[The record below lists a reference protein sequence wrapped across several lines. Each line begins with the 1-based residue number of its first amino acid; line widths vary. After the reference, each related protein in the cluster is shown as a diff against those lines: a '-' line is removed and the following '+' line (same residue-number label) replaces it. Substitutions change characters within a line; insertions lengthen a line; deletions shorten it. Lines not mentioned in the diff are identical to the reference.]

1 MFLQLIETMLEL
13 QSVQN
18 EQRKENQVN
27 ANDSKFNNNN
37 NNNNNQSNGDN
48 STCDLGATTVVATDF
63 VAVKGD
69 TVAALNGQN
78 TIKKYGND
86 AQSDDDNDDDD
97 VDDDEDDT
105 TRIDD
110 QSERENSYNLNNNIM
125 TLGSET
131 EQSCDTI
138 SISTVDTNNSST
150 NSIITETNSD
160 VIESIVERTATSTA
174 NSCGLSNDRTEHQLN
189 AINGSHSGDKLPLD
203 KWLGQ
208 QNAPKKYMARL
219 SGSKAAAI
227 AAELAAAGLFDD
239 DPATNTHSTS
249 ENLDSHTEQQH
260 VGATDSSKSDDYD
273 YAEEKEALES
283 FDRVI
288 EEECKLINETDIL
301 REEELVEL
309 KERCIKLTD
318 DNISLRKEVEHL
330 RLNSNKQI
338 TLLMYTAPL
347 AVLIGYLFSLIFS

>member
-1 MFLQLIETMLEL
+1 MLEL

-27 ANDSKFNNNN
+27 ANDSKLN

-48 STCDLGATTVVATDF
+48 SVCDLDASTVTAEF
-63 VAVKGD
+63 VAIKGD
-69 TVAALNGQN
+69 MVAALNGQN
-78 TIKKYGND
+78 TMRKYGND

-97 VDDDEDDT
+97 DDEDDVT
-105 TRIDD
+105 THIDQPQ
-110 QSERENSYNLNNNIM
+110 QSQTNYNINNNIVAM
-125 TLGSET
+125 GSDT

-160 VIESIVERTATSTA
+160 DIESTVERTFKTNENACDDI
-174 NSCGLSNDRTEHQLN
+174 NSSDRTETQSN
-189 AINGSHSGDKLPLD
+189 AINGSSNHHTGDKLPLD

-208 QNAPKKYMARL
+208 QNTPKKYTARL

-227 AAELAAAGLFDD
+227 AAELAAAGLFEDD
-239 DPATNTHSTS
+239 DPAPSTKSAPNCDATENIRLSGNGTNSIS
-249 ENLDSHTEQQH
+249 
-260 VGATDSSKSDDYD
+260 ATNNSDYD
-273 YAEEKEALES
+273 YSEEKEALES
-283 FDRVI
+283 FDRII

>member
-1 MFLQLIETMLEL
+1 MLEL

-18 EQRKENQVN
+18 EQRKGNQVKP
-27 ANDSKFNNNN
+27 NDSKTNINNNN
-37 NNNNNQSNGDN
+37 NNNNKPNGGN
-48 STCDLGATTVVATDF
+48 SACDLGATTVTNEF
-63 VAVKGD
+63 VAIEGD
-69 TVAALNGQN
+69 GTVVALNGQN

-97 VDDDEDDT
+97 DDDDDDT
-105 TRIDD
+105 TRIE
-110 QSERENSYNLNNNIM
+110 QSQRQNNYNINNNIVAI
-125 TLGSET
+125 GSDA

-150 NSIITETNSD
+150 NSIITVTNSD
-160 VIESIVERTATSTA
+160 GNASTVDRSDISTENSSDTSTERT
-174 NSCGLSNDRTEHQLN
+174 EQQLN
-189 AINGSHSGDKLPLD
+189 AINGSHSGEKLSID

-208 QNAPKKYMARL
+208 QNAPKKYTSRL

-227 AAELAAAGLFDD
+227 AAELAAAGLFEDE
-239 DPATNTHSTS
+239 PAPVKRTS
-249 ENLDSHTEQQH
+249 CENVENRSAH
-260 VGATDSSKSDDYD
+260 GTDINSAYD
-273 YAEEKEALES
+273 YADEKEALES
-283 FDRVI
+283 FDRII

-318 DNISLRKEVEHL
+318 DNLSLRKEVEHL